1 MTHPLFKD
9 QTLMRFKDIFLTLL
23 AITGLW
29 AFFSGYISKSYGG
42 QEQLNQLIREADR
55 HCKKYEPMT
64 EAHEKAITILQ
75 EQNRMILVYLEKIER
90 SVRK

>member
-1 MTHPLFKD
+1 MSHPLFKD
-9 QTLMRFKDIFLTLL
+9 QTLMRVKDILLILT
-23 AITGLW
+23 AIVGIW
-29 AFFSGYISKSYGG
+29 AFFSGFISKSYGS
-42 QEQLNQLIREADR
+42 QEQLNQLIRESDR

-90 SVRK
+90 NVRK